1 MMQSG
6 FNEQFEN
13 YYTGSGAY
21 TGSGEEV
28 GFQSVL
34 CQCVCVC
41 VCVCVIDKCNN
52 FFSLATIALRCTL
65 YL

>member
-6 FNEQFEN
+6 SNEQFEN

-41 VCVCVIDKCNN
+41 VIDKCNN

-65 YL
+65 CL